1 MTEVVD
7 NQLSG
12 VNPADVVTR
21 CAWKGCDKG
30 FQGRMP
36 TGWAQ
41 HPMRSLG
48 AALTKFLRDPSDQS
62 HAALCPKHAP
72 DLETLLT
79 VGGLPGEGC

>member
-1 MTEVVD
+1 VTQISD
-7 NQLSG
+7 NEFGG

-36 TGWAQ
+36 SQWSR

-48 AALTKFLRDPSDQS
+48 AAITKVLKGPSDQ
-62 HAALCPKHAP
+62 HYAAVCPKHAP